1 MGNLKTQQLTIP
13 FGFVFEENSVRE
25 SRDYCDVIVFKTLCV
40 QTKIGV
46 FKFLRFEE
54 RLRDGLVWKVELSV
68 EIKLNFQISP
78 HIVEGT

>member
-1 MGNLKTQQLTIP
+1 MI
-13 FGFVFEENSVRE
+13 
-25 SRDYCDVIVFKTLCV
+25 IVTSSFSKRFAFRRKCKV
-40 QTKIGV
+40 GV
-46 FKFLRFEE
+46 FKFFRFEE